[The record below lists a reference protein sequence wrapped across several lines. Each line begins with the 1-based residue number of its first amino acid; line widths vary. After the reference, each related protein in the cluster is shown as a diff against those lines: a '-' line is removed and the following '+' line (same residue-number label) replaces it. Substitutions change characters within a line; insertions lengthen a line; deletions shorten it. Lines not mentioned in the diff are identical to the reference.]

1 MNINEFSDFLLKE
14 FPSINFSNRSYIE
27 DVFNTYSFSYD
38 KIFKKPLKRILA
50 FKQASNRSVKF
61 WIERGWSQE
70 ESVQKVKDVQA
81 SIAKRIKEKR
91 EQDPVY
97 DQKIKDNYFR
107 TKERQIADGSYDRI
121 SKSKGNGNDWS
132 FYLDKINLST
142 GFFYTEEE
150 SRAKVRDKQRKF
162 FDKMWKSIRNKEG
175 IYFCNTNV
183 DYYLNK
189 GFTYKESV
197 EELKNRQATFSLDI
211 CIQKYGKDEGLKRFQ
226 KRQQIWQT
234 TLMNK
239 TDEEKAEIYQKKLK
253 NFKRY
258 SKVSANLFEK
268 VKSRLESEG
277 IFLTFHFGESEK
289 FIWDK
294 EQKRIFFYDLFIE
307 ETNLLVEFNGSLFH
321 PRPYFTE
328 SELQNFVCPISKL
341 NGVEILKKDTRKENL
356 AISEGYEYLTVWEND
371 HDNEHLLYHCIKNT
385 LNK

>member
-91 EQDPVY
+91 ELDPVY

-121 SKSKGNGNDWS
+121 SRSKGNGNDWS

-307 ETNLLVEFNGSLFH
+307 EANLLVEFNGSLFH
-321 PRPYFTE
+321 PRPYLTE